1 MRERAAT
8 FRVAIWS
15 LLSIFCL
22 SSPAVSAGTADRL
35 VRDTTPLEVID
46 VGMTRQL
53 LLLDITAVG
62 NRIVAVGEQGV
73 ILISDDQGESWRQA
87 KVPSSVL
94 LTAVQFV
101 DGQVGW
107 AVGHDGV
114 ALQTVDGGESWQ
126 VKLDGNQI
134 NQTRIHD
141 LNSTIQQWDEYRDNG
156 DLSLEDLEYAL
167 EDAQYALEDG
177 ASVPLLDLWFTDR
190 NTGYLVGAY
199 GMFLQTRDGGK
210 SWQSADHLLPN
221 PDRFHLNA
229 IHATRNGDLYLA
241 GEAGSLFKRDA
252 VDIAH
257 EGSGS
262 WYQLDTG
269 YEGSFFALQE
279 GKDQLNVMGLRGH
292 LFRSRDGE
300 HWTQERLPTTS
311 SINAGLSDAQGGL
324 ILIGQGGLLL
334 QQQNGRFES
343 LKAPTRTSF
352 SSGVRV
358 GQQLI
363 LVGEAG
369 ITRVQLSNN
378 PQGGRS

>member
-1 MRERAAT
+1 M
-8 FRVAIWS
+8 
-15 LLSIFCL
+15 
-22 SSPAVSAGTADRL
+22 
-35 VRDTTPLEVID
+35 RDTTPLD
-46 VGMTRQL
+46 VVDAAMTRQL
-53 LLLDITAVG
+53 LLLDITVVG
-62 NRIVAVGEQGV
+62 NRLVAVGEQGV
-73 ILISDDQGESWRQA
+73 ILISDDQGSSWRQA
-87 KVPSSVL
+87 RVPSSVL

-126 VKLDGNQI
+126 FKLDGNQI

-141 LNSTIQQWDEYRDNG
+141 LNSTIQQWDENRDNG
-156 DLSLEDLEYAL
+156 DLTLEDLEYAL
-167 EDAQYALEDG
+167 EDAQIAQEDG

-199 GMFLQTRDGGK
+199 GTFLQTRDGGK
-210 SWQSADHLLPN
+210 NWQSADHLLPN
-221 PDRFHLNA
+221 PDRLHLNA
-229 IHATRNGDLYLA
+229 IYAARNGDLYLA

-252 VDIAH
+252 VDYAH

-279 GKDQLNVMGLRGH
+279 GEEGLNLMGLRGH
-292 LFRSRDGE
+292 LFRSGDGE
-300 HWTQERLPTTS
+300 HWAQVALPTSS

-334 QQQNGRFES
+334 QQQNTHFES
-343 LKAPTRTSF
+343 LKVPMRTSF

>member
-1 MRERAAT
+1 MRERSAT
-8 FRVAIWS
+8 FRVTLWS

-22 SSPAVSAGTADRL
+22 SSPAGLAGTADRL
-35 VRDTTPLEVID
+35 AREATPLKVID
-46 VGMTRQL
+46 SAMTRQL

-62 NRIVAVGEQGV
+62 NRLVAVGEQGV

-101 DGQVGW
+101 DEQIGW

-114 ALQTVDGGESWQ
+114 ALQTQDGGESWQ
-126 VKLDGNQI
+126 LKLDGNQI

-141 LNSTIQQWDEYRDNG
+141 LNSTIQQWDESRGNG
-156 DLSLEDLEYAL
+156 DLTLEDLEYAL

-190 NTGYLVGAY
+190 NTGYLAGAY
-199 GMFLQTRDGGK
+199 GMFLQTRDGGN

-221 PDRFHLNA
+221 PDRFHLNS
-229 IHATRNGDLYLA
+229 IYVTHNGNLYLA
-241 GEAGSLFKRDA
+241 GEAGVLFKRDN
-252 VDIAH
+252 I
-257 EGSGS
+257 GN
-262 WYQLDTG
+262 WTQLDTG
-269 YEGSFFALQE
+269 YEGSFFALRE
-279 GKDQLNVMGLRGH
+279 NEEHLNLMGLRGH

-300 HWTQERLPTTS
+300 QWAQVPLPTTS
-311 SINAGLSDAQGGL
+311 SINAGLSDTDGGL

-334 QQQNGRFES
+334 QQHNGNFKS
-343 LKAPTRTSF
+343 LQAPTRTSF

-378 PQGGRS
+378 PQGGES

>member
-8 FRVAIWS
+8 FRVVIWS

-46 VGMTRQL
+46 VAMARQL

-62 NRIVAVGEQGV
+62 NRLVAVGEQGV

-101 DGQVGW
+101 DEKVGW

-141 LNSTIQQWDEYRDNG
+141 LNSTIQQWDENRGNG

-190 NTGYLVGAY
+190 NTGYLAGAY

-229 IHATRNGDLYLA
+229 IHVTRNGELYLA
-241 GEAGSLFKRDA
+241 GEAGSLFKRD
-252 VDIAH
+252 
-257 EGSGS
+257 GSGN

-292 LFRSRDGE
+292 LFTSRDGE
-300 HWTQERLPTTS
+300 QWTQERLPTTS
-311 SINAGLSDAQGGL
+311 SINAGLSDAQGEL

-334 QQQNGRFES
+334 QQQNGTFGS

-378 PQGGRS
+378 PQGERS

>member
-1 MRERAAT
+1 MRERSAI
-8 FRVAIWS
+8 FRVALWS

-22 SSPAVSAGTADRL
+22 SSPAVVADTADRL
-35 VRDTTPLEVID
+35 ARETTPLKVID
-46 VGMTRQL
+46 TVITRQL
-53 LLLDITAVG
+53 LLLDITAVAH
-62 NRIVAVGEQGV
+62 RLVAVGEQGV

-101 DGQVGW
+101 DEQVGW

-114 ALQTVDGGESWQ
+114 ALQTVDGGESWEL
-126 VKLDGNQI
+126 KLDGNHI

-141 LNSTIQQWDEYRDNG
+141 LNEAIQNWDENRDNG
-156 DLSLEDLEYAL
+156 DLTLEDLEYAL
-167 EDAQYALEDG
+167 EDAEYALEDG
-177 ASVPLLDLWFTDR
+177 ASVPLLDLWFTNR
-190 NTGYLVGAY
+190 NTGYLAGAY

-252 VDIAH
+252 SDFSH
-257 EGSGS
+257 EGSGR

-279 GKDQLNVMGLRGH
+279 DKEKLNLMGLRGH
-292 LFRSRDGE
+292 LFKSRDGE
-300 HWTQERLPTTS
+300 QWTQVTLPTTS

-334 QQQNGRFES
+334 QQQNGNFEP

-352 SSGVRV
+352 SSGVRI

-378 PQGGRS
+378 PQGGPS

>member
-8 FRVAIWS
+8 VCVAVWS
-15 LLSIFCL
+15 LLSILCL
-22 SSPAVSAGTADRL
+22 SSSAVLAGTADRL
-35 VRDTTPLEVID
+35 VRDTTPLDVID
-46 VGMTRQL
+46 DTMTRQL
-53 LLLDITAVG
+53 LLLDITAMG
-62 NRIVAVGEQGV
+62 NRLVAVGEQGV
-73 ILISDDQGESWRQA
+73 ILISDDQGASWHQA

-101 DGQVGW
+101 DEQVGW

-114 ALQTVDGGESWQ
+114 ALQTLDGGESWQ
-126 VKLDGNQI
+126 LKLDGNQI

-141 LNSTIQQWDEYRDNG
+141 LNSAIQQWDESRDNG
-156 DLSLEDLEYAL
+156 DLTLENLEYAL
-167 EDAQYALEDG
+167 EDAQIAQEDG

-190 NTGYLVGAY
+190 NTGYLTGAY
-199 GMFLQTRDGGK
+199 GIFLQTRDGGK
-210 SWQSADHLLPN
+210 SWHSADHLLPN

-241 GEAGSLFKRDA
+241 GEAGSLFKRD
-252 VDIAH
+252 
-257 EGSGS
+257 GSGI

-279 GKDQLNVMGLRGH
+279 GKDQLNLMGLRGH
-292 LFRSRDGE
+292 LFSSQDGE
-300 HWTQERLPTTS
+300 QWAQVDLPTSS
-311 SINAGLSDAQGGL
+311 SINAGLSDARGGL

-334 QQQNGRFES
+334 QQQDGKFS
-343 LKAPTRTSF
+343 PLTAPTRTSF